1 MRTPKFQLGQTV
13 TLKGQSVFMSV
24 IAIIHVTRIDEI
36 ETIEYQLRNQNTMQ
50 LAQAFEQE
58 LSIWTSSGNEFPPD
72 WFIKNNPT
80 PPPRDKKSEDLM
92 NMIRQANTLYAVKQE
107 ETFKSAQIKQE
118 DTGKTLNPIVP
129 GACLAADRLDM
140 ASPDYSVPDPSTL
153 MEKKSGDSN
162 ILEFKPSDSCKVGK
176 NQQSEQTIDDGHKN
190 FDYE

>member
-24 IAIIHVTRIDEI
+24 IAIIHVTRIDDI
-36 ETIEYQLRNQNTMQ
+36 ETIEYQLRNKDTLQ

-58 LSIWTSSGNEFPPD
+58 LSIWIHSGNGFPPD

-80 PPPRDKKSEDLM
+80 SPPRDKKSEDLM
-92 NMIRQANTLYAVKQE
+92 NMIRQA
-107 ETFKSAQIKQE
+107 
-118 DTGKTLNPIVP
+118 
-129 GACLAADRLDM
+129 
-140 ASPDYSVPDPSTL
+140 SPDYSVPDPSTL
-153 MEKKSGDSN
+153 MEKKGGDSN

>member
-13 TLKGQSVFMSV
+13 TLKGQSVLMSV
-24 IAIIHVTRIDEI
+24 IAIIHVIRIDEI
-36 ETIEYQLRNQNTMQ
+36 ETIEYQLRNKDTLQ

-58 LSIWTSSGNEFPPD
+58 LSIWIHSGNGFPPD

-92 NMIRQANTLYAVKQE
+92 NMIRQA
-107 ETFKSAQIKQE
+107 
-118 DTGKTLNPIVP
+118 
-129 GACLAADRLDM
+129 
-140 ASPDYSVPDPSTL
+140 SPDCSVPDPVTL
-153 MEKKSGDSN
+153 MEKKGGDSN

-176 NQQSEQTIDDGHKN
+176 TKPSEQDDNHKN